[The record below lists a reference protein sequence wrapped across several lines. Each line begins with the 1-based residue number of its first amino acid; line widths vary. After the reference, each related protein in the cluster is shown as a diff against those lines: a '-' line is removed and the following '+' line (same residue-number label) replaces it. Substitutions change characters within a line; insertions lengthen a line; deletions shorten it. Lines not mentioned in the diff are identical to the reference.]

1 MIACVR
7 VPRSVPEGALVAL
20 VQDFSPRFEIVRADV
35 AIVDV
40 SGLERL
46 VGTAREIGEAI
57 RRLAEARGVAS
68 VVAIAHTRTAA
79 LLLAVGSRRR
89 LTIVEPGTEEV
100 RVAPLPLGVLAE
112 LARVECSEPPS
123 RTNPIPSRQRSHRRY
138 ARGGGRHYRLAPV
151 PDQAGAAATAI
162 SSPATL
168 GREAIDAVLDDLLQT
183 LSRWGLSTLGDF
195 ACLDSV
201 ELFERLGSSGVAW
214 QAVARGRD
222 IRPLVRTRIEEP
234 YEASITLEWPIDALE
249 PLSFVL
255 GRLLD
260 PLSARLERESAGAAA
275 IQVTLQLVSR
285 AVHVRSLAL
294 PTPIRDPRVLR
305 TLALLDLESHPPD
318 AAIDRVT
325 VTIGAVPGRIVQYS
339 LLTRAAPVPE
349 QMATL
354 TARVSAVMGEGR
366 VGTPVLVDSHRPGAF
381 GLHGFT
387 GHLCS
392 DATMPLEAHAVE
404 PIERAVPPAVRRFR
418 DPLPAHVATQNGR
431 PARVA
436 LTHHVLS
443 GGAVVQAAG
452 PWRTSGEWWTRHDQ
466 HPWDRD
472 EWDVVVRS
480 GAVLRLFRDRV
491 SGNWFVDAVLD

>member
-1 MIACVR
+1 
-7 VPRSVPEGALVAL
+7 
-20 VQDFSPRFEIVRADV
+20 
-35 AIVDV
+35 
-40 SGLERL
+40 L
-46 VGTAREIGEAI
+46 VGTAPEIGEAI

-89 LTIVEPGTEEV
+89 LTIVERGEEAV

-112 LARVECSEPPS
+112 LARVEYSEPAS
-123 RTNPIPSRQRSHRRY
+123 RPHPIPSRQRSHRRY

-151 PDQAGAAATAI
+151 PEQAGSGSTAT
-162 SSPATL
+162 SSPATPAK
-168 GREAIDAVLDDLLQT
+168 EAIDAVLDDLLQT

-195 ACLDSV
+195 ARLDSV
-201 ELFERLGSSGVAW
+201 ELFERLGSTGVAW

-234 YEASITLEWPIDALE
+234 YEASMTLEWPIDALE

-285 AVHVRSLAL
+285 AVHVRSLSL
-294 PTPIRDPRVLR
+294 PAPIRDPRVLR

-325 VTIGAVPGRIVQYS
+325 VTIDAVPGRIVQYS
-339 LLTRAAPVPE
+339 LLTRAAPIPE

-354 TARVSAVMGEGR
+354 AARLSAVMGEGR

-381 GLHGFT
+381 GLDGFT
-387 GHLCS
+387 GQAGRA
-392 DATMPLEAHAVE
+392 ATMPLDARAAE
-404 PIERAVPPAVRRFR
+404 PNERAVAPAIRRFR
-418 DPLPAHVATQNGR
+418 NPLPVHVATQKGR
-431 PARVA
+431 PARIA
-436 LTHHVLS
+436 MSHAVLR
-443 GGAVVQAAG
+443 GGLVVQAAG

-466 HPWDRD
+466 RPWDRD

-480 GAVLRLFRDRV
+480 GAVMRLFRDRE
-491 SGNWFVDAVLD
+491 SGDWFVDAVLD